1 VGGTQINAGEK
12 WKLVEKG
19 FSEEVGEGRGG
30 GGGGGGCSSAQI
42 RTTLKAIVHILL
54 LLLSPFIFVRS
65 I

>member
-12 WKLVEKG
+12 WKLVQNG
-19 FSEEVGEGRGG
+19 VFGGEL
-30 GGGGGGCSSAQI
+30 CPDKNDPESNCAHTI
-42 RTTLKAIVHILL
+42 L